1 MSKTISRRTMLRGL
15 AGTAIALPL
24 LECMWD
30 SRTAS
35 AGESAKRYLL
45 TFGGF
50 SLNKGLNGTPLPQ
63 AFRPDAFGP
72 GYDLK
77 TAVQPLAGYA
87 DGSGKPVRD
96 VVTLVSGLDIPHAS
110 DVNNIPPG
118 ARYIGDSF
126 HFHSGPLL
134 CGTKQIHELNAEVTG
149 PSSDQLVANLIG
161 NSNTFKSL
169 TYRAQASFYNPGSG
183 NFHRDTMSFA
193 KNGSQI
199 SAIAPQISPKQ
210 AYDQLFTGFTPD
222 DPAEAAKKALE
233 LSKRKS
239 VLDLVDRNM
248 SGLMPRLGAYDRER
262 MERHYDEIRAIE
274 KLLDAAPV
282 DQIGACELLE
292 DPGADPPVGGDF
304 PSPFGGYQSNL
315 GYSNEDLRADTFNK
329 LVHMAFVCDLT
340 RVTTLM
346 YTMFQSFMN
355 IQPLTGAAF
364 NQHAMNH
371 NGTQAQLDAT
381 IAWHVDKFA
390 QLVAMLRDT
399 PEGGGSVL
407 DSCALAFIPEGGFR
421 TSSANIPGGVSHNTE
436 NMCILV
442 AGGAGGLV
450 QGQHIQAPA
459 SANHPA
465 NLLLTLMEAVGAPSA
480 SLGDISGTIP
490 ALTS

>member
-50 SLNKGLNGTPLPQ
+50 PLHPGLNGTPLPQ

-169 TYRAQASFYNPGSG
+169 T
-183 NFHRDTMSFA
+183 
-193 KNGSQI
+193 
-199 SAIAPQISPKQ
+199 
-210 AYDQLFTGFTPD
+210 
-222 DPAEAAKKALE
+222 
-233 LSKRKS
+233 
-239 VLDLVDRNM
+239 
-248 SGLMPRLGAYDRER
+248 
-262 MERHYDEIRAIE
+262 
-274 KLLDAAPV
+274 
-282 DQIGACELLE
+282 
-292 DPGADPPVGGDF
+292 
-304 PSPFGGYQSNL
+304 
-315 GYSNEDLRADTFNK
+315 
-329 LVHMAFVCDLT
+329 
-340 RVTTLM
+340 
-346 YTMFQSFMN
+346 
-355 IQPLTGAAF
+355 
-364 NQHAMNH
+364 
-371 NGTQAQLDAT
+371 
-381 IAWHVDKFA
+381 
-390 QLVAMLRDT
+390 
-399 PEGGGSVL
+399 
-407 DSCALAFIPEGGFR
+407 
-421 TSSANIPGGVSHNTE
+421 
-436 NMCILV
+436 
-442 AGGAGGLV
+442 
-450 QGQHIQAPA
+450 
-459 SANHPA
+459 
-465 NLLLTLMEAVGAPSA
+465 
-480 SLGDISGTIP
+480 
-490 ALTS
+490 